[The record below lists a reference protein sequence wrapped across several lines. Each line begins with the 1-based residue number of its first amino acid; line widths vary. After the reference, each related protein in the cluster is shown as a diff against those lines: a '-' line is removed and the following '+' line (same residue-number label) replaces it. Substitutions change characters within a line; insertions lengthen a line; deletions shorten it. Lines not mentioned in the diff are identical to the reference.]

1 MKAGKII
8 SILGT
13 ATVAICLS
21 ACSLPQAQPDLTR
34 FYILTSS
41 AKENASS
48 AGEPTKVFLR
58 SVNVPEFLRGRM
70 FVVRAGENQVSFI
83 DEARWAEPLEA
94 GLHRVIAEDLVRQ
107 GLRVVP
113 RASEEHAFEIT
124 IWVKSCEG
132 LAGKGA
138 ARLAARIEV
147 AKAGLEPTIVAHD
160 DFVAEVPGW
169 DGKDYGQLAAKLSE
183 AAGELGEKAAKLLP
197 TG

>member
-8 SILGT
+8 SVLG
-13 ATVAICLS
+13 AASAAIWFS

-41 AKENASS
+41 AKETASPAS
-48 AGEPTKVFLR
+48 EPTKVFLR
-58 SVNVPEFLRGRM
+58 AVNVPEFLRGRM
-70 FVVRAGENQVSFI
+70 FVVRAGENRVNFI

-94 GLHRVIAEDLVRQ
+94 GLHRVIAEDLAQQ

-113 RASEEHAFEIT
+113 RAGEDHAFEIT
-124 IWVKSCEG
+124 VWVKSCEG
-132 LAGKGA
+132 IAGKGA
-138 ARLAARIEV
+138 ARLAARIEIS
-147 AKAGLEPTIVAHD
+147 KMGPEPAVVAHD
-160 DFVAEVPGW
+160 EFVAEVAGW

-197 TG
+197 SG